1 MPKFG
6 KATFL
11 PMILSAAMAAAAGAQ
26 GTAPD
31 CNVDENTTVSMAVFA
46 LMAAQ
51 QQGTAPAE
59 VKKQLTTA
67 IGRLF
72 TDDAQAAR
80 DNARNPVGRAFILGK
95 IYMMWLSQEGQPVVT
110 TRGALGFKTNP
121 TGEANL
127 AVGIDSAFKV
137 VEEKLPQCVPLT
149 SQWRQQGG
157 WVRLVQQAMD
167 YANNNKI
174 DSADI
179 VAHQAL
185 MISPTA
191 PYSHLVLGN
200 VAAQRNKN
208 MEAIQQYKDALAEAE
223 KDTIFQDV
231 RRTILYTLGNFASD
245 AGQVDT
251 VTANK
256 KMYLA
261 EAKAAFEALQKDP
274 GKNYADAARQ
284 GLTSVLR
291 AAGDTA
297 AIHAACA
304 DQVANPAKYPFL
316 ALVQCGVTLSEID
329 DIANAAKVFD
339 AATTMNPYHRDG
351 LYNAALTQIRGA
363 EKVTNDTS
371 SSAAEMAAAVTRLE
385 GVLPII
391 DRLVAVDP
399 NNPDDLRLYVH
410 VYNGMRKYQISK
422 SKAFGDSANKLTSSK
437 KAADIAHRRQ
447 LIDSAAKW
455 GPTQQVSLNKLVDW
469 NTKADSMP
477 IKVEF
482 TEFTPGATKTSLS
495 GDIIN
500 RTDKERSY
508 ILDVEFLDKTGKVV
522 ATGKAT
528 VDKVPANGRGNFALT
543 STAPDIAAFRYAK
556 IAP

>member
-1 MPKFG
+1 MRRLQMPKFG

-51 QQGTAPAE
+51 QPGTAPAE

-80 DNARNPVGRAFILGK
+80 DNAKNPIGRAFLLGK
-95 IYMMWLSQEGQPVVT
+95 IYMMWLSQEGQPVIT

-127 AVGIDSAFKV
+127 AVGIDSAFKI
-137 VEEKLPQCVPLT
+137 VEEKMPQCATLT
-149 SQWRQQGG
+149 SQWRQQAG
-157 WVRLVQQAMD
+157 WVRLVQQSMD
-167 YANNNKI
+167 YANGNKI
-174 DSADI
+174 DSADV

-185 MISPTA
+185 TISPTA

-200 VAAQRNKN
+200 VAAQRNQN
-208 MEAIQQYKDALAEAE
+208 MEAIKQYKDALAEAE

-231 RRTILYTLGNFASD
+231 RRTILYTLGNFAAD
-245 AGQVDT
+245 AGSIDT
-251 VTANK
+251 VPANK

-261 EAKAAFEALQKDP
+261 EAKSAFEALQKDP

-304 DQVANPAKYPFL
+304 DQVANPQKYAFL
-316 ALVQCGVTLSEID
+316 ALVQCGVTLSEVD
-329 DIANAAKVFD
+329 DITNAGKVFD
-339 AATTMNPYHRDG
+339 AATAMNPFHRDG

-363 EKVTNDTS
+363 EKVTNN
-371 SSAAEMAAAVTRLE
+371 AETA
-385 GVLPII
+385 P
-391 DRLVAVDP
+391 
-399 NNPDDLRLYVH
+399 
-410 VYNGMRKYQISK
+410 
-422 SKAFGDSANKLTSSK
+422 
-437 KAADIAHRRQ
+437 AADGAAGAGRVGEGGPGVGPGRR
-447 LIDSAAKW
+447 
-455 GPTQQVSLNKLVDW
+455 PE
-469 NTKADSMP
+469 P
-477 IKVEF
+477 E
-482 TEFTPGATKTSLS
+482 
-495 GDIIN
+495 
-500 RTDKERSY
+500 
-508 ILDVEFLDKTGKVV
+508 
-522 ATGKAT
+522 
-528 VDKVPANGRGNFALT
+528 
-543 STAPDIAAFRYAK
+543 
-556 IAP
+556 